1 LVQISSWS
9 FSRPGPALVLAL
21 ALAASLGGCGGGS
34 VASAPSTGQAPPIS
48 AAPPQTPLAA
58 ATPTAPQAPVSKVPG
73 ASATL
78 GLLLPLSGTN
88 KANADL
94 GQALD
99 RAAQMALF
107 DSADTK
113 TALVVRDTETPQG
126 VSAAAQSAID
136 EGANILLGP
145 IFADAARQ
153 VGPVASGGH
162 VADVAFTNDRSVAG
176 NGVYVMGVLPG
187 LQVDRVIDYASQQ
200 GHKSFAALL
209 PDNTYGHLVGDAFI
223 AAVARNQGTVAA
235 AEYYPADAAEFS
247 GPVQKLASDPPFD
260 ALLIPVGGFQL
271 RSIVSLMTFYKIDT
285 TQVKLLGTSLWD
297 DPSLAAERALDGAW
311 YAATPDDSW
320 DSFVQRYR
328 AAYAADPPKLAALAY
343 DAVTMAAELAK
354 AGDFSDQALTRPD
367 GFTGVDGSYRFGAD
381 GLVQRNL
388 AVYEL
393 GPKGATLKDPAAK
406 SFGPVL
412 TN

>member
-1 LVQISSWS
+1 M
-9 FSRPGPALVLAL
+9 
-21 ALAASLGGCGGGS
+21 LGGCGGGS
-34 VASAPSTGQAPPIS
+34 VASAPATGQAPPMS

-58 ATPTAPQAPVSKVPG
+58 ATPTAPTAPVSKVPG

-78 GLLLPLSGTN
+78 GLLLPLSGSN

-94 GQALD
+94 GEALD

-126 VSAAAQSAID
+126 VTGAAQSAVD
-136 EGANILLGP
+136 EGANLLLGP

-153 VGPVASGGH
+153 AGPVASAGH
-162 VADVAFTNDRSVAG
+162 VADIAFTNDKSVAG
-176 NGVYVMGVLPG
+176 NGVYVMGVLPS
-187 LQVDRVIDYASQQ
+187 LQVDRIIDYASQQ

-209 PDNTYGHLVGDAFI
+209 PDNTYGHLVGDAFT
-223 AAVARNQGTVAA
+223 AAVARDQGTVAA
-235 AEYYPADAAEFS
+235 AEYYPADAVEFS

-271 RSIVSLMTFYKIDT
+271 RSIVSLMAFYKIDT

-320 DSFVQRYR
+320 DGFVQRYH